1 MKLILRTAS
10 DRIFHIS
17 ESEAPSSM
25 LTRYAVIG
33 KDIEERPLGDSTP
46 LSLTDDTLTFDA
58 KRKVTVELEHHG
70 REYSIHIPLAKE
82 ERLFGGGD
90 SNRECVMI
98 RGSKLVMHI
107 ANVRSYGPM
116 PVVLSSDGWA
126 LVLNTTYA
134 SVFDLGKTHPDRIT
148 IRVLGGEIDFYL
160 FRADSLAALLGEVTK
175 VTGRPILMPKFA
187 YGLTFVMNTRC
198 NYRDLFETALRF
210 REREIPLDTIGLE
223 PGWMAQDYDFTNN
236 KKWDTKKFPLISW
249 KPENQSDHGTIF
261 YPLRRMG
268 IQLSL
273 WLCEDYDFL
282 YHEESLTPEEEK
294 YEFPEDAEILDPH
307 LSASIWSDRITNR
320 GERWFEHLKKFVDN
334 GAAAFKL
341 DGSRQVLNHPDRL
354 WAGKYLDE
362 EVHNIY
368 PVLLAR
374 EMQSGFF
381 EHTGRRPLIYTA
393 GAYIGTQQFAATWAG
408 DTGGDA
414 RTLVSVMN
422 YAMCGHSNTGC
433 DISIHDAESTHYG
446 FLMPWSQQNNWD
458 YYMEPWY
465 LGDEISSRYTYYAR
479 LRSSLFPYLYTAA
492 HQAYETG
499 IPMLRPLPL
508 VYEGTDRFDKTMNA
522 YMLGDSLFVGAFD
535 MHIPLPEGR
544 WVDYITGEVYEGG
557 VDIDYQPPKGLGGAL
572 FVRSGDVI
580 VTMKP
585 QRYILEHAHEYRIDL
600 FPDDRASAYELY
612 EDDGFTEDYK
622 NGGYATTRIESSGVK
637 NGAVTLTVYPR
648 EGGFGGR
655 PENGHN
661 IMKNSI
667 PKISPM
673 GEVNDMTAVIHTKKT
688 VTSVTL
694 GGKGVDF
701 TTCPEGITFTVDAAL
716 HADKA
721 VAYEITFED

>member
-1 MKLILRTAS
+1 MNMILRSSS
-10 DRIFHIS
+10 DRIFHVS
-17 ESEAPSSM
+17 EAEAPSSM

-33 KDIEERPLGDSTP
+33 AEEHPIEDNAY
-46 LSLTDDTLTFDA
+46 LSQSEGTLTLCA
-58 KRKVTVELEHHG
+58 KRNVTVELERHG
-70 REYSIHIPLAKE
+70 REYSIHIPLSSG

-134 SVFDLGKTHPDRIT
+134 SVFDLGHTDPDRFT
-148 IRVLGGEIDFYL
+148 IRVLDGEIDFYL
-160 FRADSLAALLGEVTK
+160 FRADTLAALLAEVTK

-187 YGLTFVMNTRC
+187 YGLTFVMNTRS
-198 NYRDLFETALRF
+198 NYRDLFETALKF

-223 PGWMAQDYDFTNN
+223 PGWMAQDYDFSIN

-268 IQLSL
+268 VQLSL
-273 WLCEDYDFL
+273 WLCEDYDLL
-282 YHEESLTPEEEK
+282 YHEESVVPQEEA

-307 LSASIWSDRITNR
+307 LSASVWSDRITNR

-354 WAGKYLDE
+354 WAGKYRDE
-362 EVHNIY
+362 EVHNVY

-374 EMQSGFF
+374 EMQSGFY
-381 EHTGRRPLIYTA
+381 EHTERRPLIYTA
-393 GAYIGTQQFAATWAG
+393 GAFIGTQKYAATWAG
-408 DTGGDA
+408 DTGGGA

-433 DISIHDAESTHYG
+433 DISIHHADSTHYG

-465 LGDEISSRYTYYAR
+465 LGDEISGRYTYYAR

-492 HQAYETG
+492 HQAYATG
-499 IPMLRPLPL
+499 MPMLRPLPL
-508 VYEGTDRFDKTMNA
+508 VYEGTDRFDKVLNA
-522 YMLGDSLFVGAFD
+522 YMLGDSLLVGAFD

-544 WVDYITGEVYEGG
+544 WVDYFTGDIYEGDT
-557 VDIDYQPPKGLGGAL
+557 DIDYKTPEGIGGAL
-572 FVRSGDVI
+572 FVRSGDII

-585 QRYILEHAHEYRIDL
+585 QRYILERAHQYRIDL
-600 FPDDRASAYELY
+600 FPDTRASSYELY

-622 NGGYATTRIESSGVK
+622 NGGYAQTRIESSGVK
-637 NGAVTLTVYPR
+637 DGKLTLTVYPR
-648 EGGFGGR
+648 TGGFAGR
-655 PENGHN
+655 PDNGHD

-667 PKISPM
+667 PNIPEM
-673 GEVNDMTAVIHTKKT
+673 QPQGDMDVIVHTKK
-688 VTSVTL
+688 
-694 GGKGVDF
+694 GVSAVSLNGAPIAF
-701 TTCPEGITFTVDAAL
+701 TACPEGVCFKVDAAL
-716 HADKA
+716 HASGLL
-721 VAYEITFED
+721 AYEVTFAE

>member
-1 MKLILRTAS
+1 MNLILRSAS

-17 ESEAPSSM
+17 EAEAPASM
-25 LTRYAVIG
+25 LSRYAVIG
-33 KDIEERPLGDSTP
+33 IEEAPLAGSEHLERKGDT
-46 LSLTDDTLTFDA
+46 TLTFDA
-58 KRKVTVELEHHG
+58 KRKVTIELERHG
-70 REYSIHIPLAKE
+70 REYSIHIPLSKE

-116 PVVLSSDGWA
+116 PVILSSDGWA

-134 SVFDLGKTHPDRIT
+134 SVFDLGKTDPDRIT
-148 IRVLGGEIDFYL
+148 IRALGGEIDFYL
-160 FRADSLAALLGEVTK
+160 FRADTLAALLGEVTK

-187 YGLTFVMNTRC
+187 YGLTFVMNTRS
-198 NYRDLFETALRF
+198 NYRDLFETALKF
-210 REREIPLDTIGLE
+210 RERMIPLDTIGLE
-223 PGWMAQDYDFTNN
+223 PGWMATDYDFTNN

-273 WLCEDYDFL
+273 WLCEDYDL
-282 YHEESLTPEEEK
+282 IYHEESAVPEEEK

-307 LSASIWSDRITNR
+307 LSASVWQDRLTNR

-341 DGSRQVLNHPDRL
+341 DGSRQVLGHPDRL
-354 WAGKYLDE
+354 WGGKYLDE
-362 EVHNIY
+362 EVHNVY
-368 PVLLAR
+368 PVILAR
-374 EMQSGFF
+374 EMQSGFY

-393 GAYIGTQQFAATWAG
+393 GAFLGTQKYAATWAG
-408 DTGGDA
+408 DTGGGA

-433 DISIHDAESTHYG
+433 DISIHEADSTHYG

-465 LGDEISSRYTYYAR
+465 LGDEICNRYTYYAR
-479 LRSSLFPYLYTAA
+479 LRSTLFPYLYTAA
-492 HQAYETG
+492 HQAYESG

-508 VYEGTDRFDKTMNA
+508 VYEGTDRFDKVLNA
-522 YMLGDSLFVGAFD
+522 YMLGDSLLVGAFD
-535 MHIPLPEGR
+535 MHIPLPDGR
-544 WVDYITGEVYEGG
+544 WVDYFTGDVYEGG
-557 VDIDYQPPKGLGGAL
+557 VDIDYTTPEGIGGAL
-572 FVRSGDVI
+572 FVRSGDMI
-580 VTMKP
+580 VTMKA
-585 QRYILEHAHEYRIDL
+585 QRYILERAHEYRIDL
-600 FPDDRASAYELY
+600 FPDTRASAYELY

-622 NGGYATTRIESSGVK
+622 DGGYATTRIESSGIE
-637 NGAVTLTVYPR
+637 NGRLTLTIHPR
-648 EGGFGGR
+648 KGGFAGR
-655 PENGHN
+655 PDNGHD

-667 PKISPM
+667 PRIAPM
-673 GEVNDMTAVIHTKKT
+673 APQGDMEVLVHTKSAISA
-688 VTSVTL
+688 VTYNGESVA
-694 GGKGVDF
+694 F
-701 TTCPEGITFTVDAAL
+701 TACPEGICFKATAAL
-716 HADKA
+716 HESAPA
-721 VAYEITFED
+721 AYELIFEQA

>member
-1 MKLILRTAS
+1 MILRSSS
-10 DRIFHIS
+10 DQIFHV
-17 ESEAPSSM
+17 SEAEHPSSM

-33 KDIEERPLGDSTP
+33 AEEHPVENDTY
-46 LSLTDDTLTFDA
+46 LSNTNDALTFCA
-58 KRKVTVELEHHG
+58 KRKVNIELERHG
-70 REYSIHIPLAKE
+70 REFSIHIPLSE
-82 ERLFGGGD
+82 GERLFGGGD

-134 SVFDLGKTHPDRIT
+134 SVFDLGHTDPDRLT
-148 IRVLGGEIDFYL
+148 IRVLDGEIDFYL
-160 FRADSLAALLGEVTK
+160 FRADSLAALLTEVTK

-187 YGLTFVMNTRC
+187 YGLTFVMNTRA
-198 NYRDLFETALRF
+198 NYRDLFETALKF

-223 PGWMAQDYDFTNN
+223 PGWMAQEYDFSIN
-236 KKWDTKKFPLISW
+236 KKWDIKKFPLITW
-249 KPENQSDHGTIF
+249 KPENQSDNGTIF

-268 IQLSL
+268 VQLSL
-273 WLCEDYDFL
+273 WLCEDYDLL
-282 YHEESLTPEEEK
+282 YHEESAVPAEEK

-354 WAGKYLDE
+354 WGGKYLDE

-374 EMQSGFF
+374 EMQSGFY
-381 EHTGRRPLIYTA
+381 EYTGRRPLIYTA
-393 GAYIGTQQFAATWAG
+393 GAFIGTQKYAATWAG
-408 DTGGDA
+408 DTGGGA

-433 DISIHDAESTHYG
+433 DINIHQADSTHYG

-465 LGDEISSRYTYYAR
+465 LGDEICDRYTYYAR

-499 IPMLRPLPL
+499 MPMLRPLPL
-508 VYEGTDRFDKTMNA
+508 MYEGTDRFDKVLNA
-522 YMLGDSLFVGAFD
+522 YMLGDSLLVGAFD

-544 WVDYITGEVYEGG
+544 WVDYFTGDIYEGDT
-557 VDIDYQPPKGLGGAL
+557 DIDYTTPEGIGGAL
-572 FVRSGDVI
+572 FVRSGDII

-585 QRYILEHAHEYRIDL
+585 QRYILERAHQYRIDL
-600 FPDDRASAYELY
+600 FPDTRASSYELY

-622 NGGYATTRIESSGVK
+622 KGGYAKTRIESSGVK
-637 NGAVTLTVYPR
+637 DGRVTLTVYPR
-648 EGGFGGR
+648 TGDFAGR
-655 PENGHN
+655 PDNGHD

-667 PKISPM
+667 PKIPPM
-673 GEVNDMTAVIHTKKT
+673 LPQGDMDVVIHTKKAVSAVSLNGT
-688 VTSVTL
+688 PIA
-694 GGKGVDF
+694 F
-701 TTCPEGITFTVDAAL
+701 TACPEGICFKVDAAL
-716 HADKA
+716 HESGTL
-721 VAYEITFED
+721 AYEVTIAE